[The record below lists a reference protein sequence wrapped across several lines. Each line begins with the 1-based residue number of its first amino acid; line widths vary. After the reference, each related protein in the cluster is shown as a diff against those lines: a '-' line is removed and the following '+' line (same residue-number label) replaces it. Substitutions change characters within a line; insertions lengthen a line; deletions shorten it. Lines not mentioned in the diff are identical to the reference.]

1 MTELLRYR
9 NWLLPLLLALMMVP
23 VAPSLIEASTIGK
36 TEPSVEDGLNRDTVG
51 DDSIMLPPAAENW
64 PAGARSGATSWLRE
78 AADEDGD
85 TGRWTSAVSAS
96 DGQIWVAYYNA
107 ASRDLKAAHW
117 NGWSWSVESVS
128 SIGDVGRY
136 AEIDLDSQ
144 GNPRIAC
151 FDVTSAVLRISRYDG
166 NMWTTSTVAPNENTG
181 GENPY
186 AGVGRIGFAID
197 DTDSEWYSFYV
208 VDQSTD
214 EYILS
219 FANWDSSD
227 SSWAYGVIDDGWG
240 EDKANFDDYTDA
252 GQFSSLQI
260 GADGRP
266 HVAYTCAIVNSISD
280 PVTGTI
286 IDAWYVRSLRYA
298 AFDGAGWGINDI
310 HINETG
316 SGYWPA
322 WWLDL
327 EVDDSGNEYIAYQN
341 TSGWD
346 SVRLATNAGGSWSH
360 SKINNAS
367 GNLGEYVRLAVDQT
381 GDIHVTYYDSSN
393 EDLVLTRGA
402 SNTWEH
408 IKVATLGDVGAYA
421 DLVIDGNGEEI
432 ISYFDGDNGNLVIAT
447 PAADGDGDGLA
458 DAQDRCPTTPL
469 GKRIDD
475 SGCHYE
481 QTILTQDGDD
491 YAYVDVTT
499 GADGL
504 LRMVHFR
511 GFAENESSCDAEPTN
526 MTDDCNLVYRKQ
538 NSDGTWGAA
547 ELIDQ
552 GGFTGRYA
560 SIEIAPDGSEHIAFL
575 ANTEVNQFG
584 FTSKYAARIASN
596 SGSGWDVEDVAE
608 GNSTGWF
615 TDLAIDSLGN
625 KIISYTDRFG
635 TYDELK
641 VARDE
646 SGSWVKE
653 SVQLNGT
660 FGSVA
665 FLNDVAHVA
674 YYSSS
679 PHMIRL
685 AIDDGAGG
693 WTIHN
698 VTTTGQ
704 VSNYR
709 LDIKAT
715 DEGNLLIAF
724 FRGTD
729 TSSDTICDAPQEC
742 TVQIAEWDGTG
753 FTYQILHKSN
763 SNSMNY
769 LSIDV
774 DKVGLIHAA
783 WYDGDSGSLKI
794 SSPTK
799 DGHETLTLLDDASGG
814 TYPKLLVD
822 ENGWENIWY
831 HSTGGS
837 GELRQVQRFAWE
849 ADHDFV
855 EDDDDQCPDTPYGAD
870 DIDFYG
876 CSYLQRDD
884 DYDSIPNADDL
895 CPDTPGTERHL
906 ADGNGCSP
914 SQKDSDGDG
923 VNDADDDCSGTTDL
937 ITVDDNG
944 CSDEQRDSD
953 NDGVNDN
960 VDQCPDTP
968 PGEQPDLNGCGGSQR
983 DNDGDGVN
991 DKDDFMPNDDSQ
1003 QYDSDGDGLGDN
1015 TAGTN
1020 GDDCP
1025 TEFGTST
1032 VDLQGCPDLDEDG
1045 TSNANDDDD
1054 DGDGWSDADEIA
1066 NGTDPLFMLDF
1077 PRVDDGGSDGEG
1089 TDTGGDGSG
1098 DGTSDGSG
1106 DQTETSGQ
1114 GGPSMALIGGIV
1126 AVIVLLLAGVAALLL
1141 TGGKKEPALGVP
1153 SLLDAQTALG
1163 TPGAPGSVGGATS
1176 AAPAAAAT
1184 ATAGTQD
1191 SGQKGEMVATGK
1203 PCKHCGAM
1211 DVHHIP
1217 SYGADYCKS
1226 CKEYN

>member
-1 MTELLRYR
+1 
-9 NWLLPLLLALMMVP
+9 MMVP

-117 NGWSWSVESVS
+117 NGWSWSVENVYSF
-128 SIGDVGRY
+128 GDVGRY

-144 GNPRIAC
+144 NNPRIAS
-151 FDVTSAVLRISRYDG
+151 FDVTNAVLRISRYDG
-166 NMWTTSTVAPNENTG
+166 TSWTTNTVAPGENTG
-181 GENPY
+181 EDNPY

-197 DTDSEWYSFYV
+197 DSDSEWYSFYV
-208 VDQSTD
+208 EVLSTSLGYD
-214 EYILS
+214 YNLS
-219 FANWDSSD
+219 FANYDNSD
-227 SSWAYGVIDDGWG
+227 GTWAYGTIDDGQG
-240 EDKANFDDYTDA
+240 ERSDTDHWSDV
-252 GQFSSLQI
+252 GKFSSMVI
-260 GADGRP
+260 GSDGDPR
-266 HVAYTCAIVNSISD
+266 VAYSSEIWQGRDELDQS
-280 PVTGTI
+280 VTRWPFF
-286 IDAWYVRSLRYA
+286 ALRQA
-298 AFDGAGWGINDI
+298 AFDGAGWTITNV
-310 HINETG
+310 HVNETG
-316 SGYWPA
+316 MSYRPA
-322 WWLDL
+322 WW
-327 EVDDSGNEYIAYQN
+327 VDIDIDSQGYEYIAYQN
-341 TSGWD
+341 TSGAD
-346 SVRLATNAGGSWSH
+346 SVRLATNAGGSWAHILIDNS
-360 SKINNAS
+360 STANYGS
-367 GNLGEYVRLAVDQT
+367 YVRIAIDATDEQH
-381 GDIHVTYYDSSN
+381 ISHYDSSN
-393 EDLVLTRGA
+393 DDLLLSRG
-402 SNTWEH
+402 SSQTWEH
-408 IKVATLGDVGAYA
+408 IKVATLGDMGAYA
-421 DLVIDGNGEEI
+421 DLVIDGNNEEI
-432 ISYFDGDNGNLVIAT
+432 FTYFDGDNSNLIIAT
-447 PAADGDGDGLA
+447 PASDGDGDGLA
-458 DAQDRCPTTPL
+458 DGQDRCQSTPA
-469 GKRIDD
+469 GKIIDD
-475 SGCHYE
+475 SGCHYD
-481 QTILTQDGDD
+481 QQILTTDSDD
-491 YAYVDVTT
+491 FAYVDVIK

-504 LRMVHFR
+504 LRMANF
-511 GFAENESSCDAEPTN
+511 GGYSTDESSCDSEPTN

-538 NSDGTWGAA
+538 NGDGTWGAA
-547 ELIDQ
+547 EIVDQ
-552 GGFTGRYA
+552 GGNTGRYA
-560 SIEIAPDGSEHIAFL
+560 SIEVAPDGTEHISFHSKTAI
-575 ANTEVNQFG
+575 NPFG
-584 FTSKYAARIASN
+584 FTTQTAVRMASN
-596 SGSGWDVEDVAE
+596 SGGSWSVEDVAVN
-608 GNSTGWF
+608 NSTGWF
-615 TDLAIDSLGN
+615 TDLAIDSSGN
-625 KIISYTDRFG
+625 KIVSYTDRSG
-635 TYDELK
+635 IYDEMK
-641 VARDE
+641 VARDN
-646 SGSWVKE
+646 SGSWVE
-653 SVQLNGT
+653 QVVQVNAT
-660 FGSVA
+660 FGSVEYID
-665 FLNDVAHVA
+665 DVAHVA
-674 YYSSS
+674 YYSSN
-679 PHMIRL
+679 PDMIRL
-685 AIDDGAGG
+685 AVEDGAGG
-693 WTIHN
+693 WTIHD
-698 VTTTGQ
+698 VTTTGV
-704 VSNYR
+704 VSFYR
-709 LDIKAT
+709 LELDVTA
-715 DEGNLLIAF
+715 DGNLLIAF
-724 FRGTD
+724 ARGTD
-729 TSSDTICDAPQEC
+729 NSGDTICDAPHEC
-742 TVQIAEWDGTG
+742 TLQVAEWNGIG
-753 FTYQILHKSN
+753 FNYTILHQGTSA
-763 SNSMNY
+763 
-769 LSIDV
+769 SISSPTVAIDST
-774 DKVGLIHAA
+774 GLVHAA
-783 WYDGDSGSLKI
+783 WYDTDSGALKI
-794 SSPTK
+794 ASPTK
-799 DGHETLTLLDDASGG
+799 NGHETLTLMDDASGG
-814 TYPKLLVD
+814 AYPKILVD
-822 ENGWENIWY
+822 ENGWESVWY
-831 HSTGGS
+831 FSTGTTGQ
-837 GELRQVQRFAWE
+837 LRQIDRFAWE

-855 EDDDDQCPDTPYGAD
+855 TDENDQCPDTPYGAG

-876 CSYLQRDD
+876 CSYPQRDD
-884 DYDSIPNADDL
+884 DYDSIPNSDDL
-895 CPDTPGTERHL
+895 CDETPGTERHL

-914 SQKDSDGDG
+914 SQKDADGDG
-923 VNDADDDCSGTTDL
+923 VNDAIDDCSGTTDFE
-937 ITVDDNG
+937 TVDSYG

>member
-1 MTELLRYR
+1 MSESIRAH
-9 NWLLPLLLALMMVP
+9 NWLLPLMLALMMVP
-23 VAPSLIEASTIGK
+23 LAPSLFDSPAAS
-36 TEPSVEDGLNRDTVG
+36 SA
-51 DDSIMLPPAAENW
+51 DSPTTAVTLPPEAVDW
-64 PAGARSGATSWLRE
+64 SAGARSGATSWLRE

-117 NGWSWSVESVS
+117 NGWSWSVESVYAF
-128 SIGDVGRY
+128 GDVGRF

-166 NMWTTSTVAPNENTG
+166 NMWSTSTVAPGENTG
-181 GENPY
+181 EDNPY

-208 VDQSTD
+208 EVTD
-214 EYILS
+214 TSSGYDYNLS
-219 FANWDSSD
+219 FAFWDSND
-227 SSWAYGVIDDGWG
+227 GNWAYGTIDDGYG
-240 EDKANFDDYTDA
+240 ERPDTDYWSDI
-252 GQFSSLQI
+252 GQFSSMSI
-260 GADGRP
+260 GSDGRP
-266 HVAYTCAIVNSISD
+266 RVAYDSEIWQGRDNLDQT
-280 PVTGTI
+280 VTRWPLY
-286 IDAWYVRSLRYA
+286 ALRHA
-298 AFDGAGWGINDI
+298 SFDGAGWSITDV
-310 HINETG
+310 HINETDG
-316 SGYWPA
+316 PVFGYRPA
-322 WWLDL
+322 RWLDL
-327 EVDDSGNEYIAYQN
+327 AIDGNGVEYIAYQN
-341 TSGWD
+341 TSSWD
-346 SVRLATNAGGSWSH
+346 SVRLATSAGGSWSH
-360 SKINNAS
+360 SKINNVS
-367 GNLGEYVRLAVDQT
+367 GNLGDYVRLAVDQT

-393 EDLVLTRGA
+393 YDLVLTRGA
-402 SNTWEH
+402 SSTWEH

-504 LRMVHFR
+504 LSMVHFR
-511 GFAENESSCDAEPTN
+511 GFTEDESSCDTEPTN

-538 NSDGTWGAA
+538 NGDGTWGAA

-552 GGFTGRYA
+552 GGYTGRYA
-560 SIEIAPDGSEHIAFL
+560 SIEVAPDGSEHIAFL

-584 FTSKYAARIASN
+584 FTSQYAARIASN

-615 TDLAIDSLGN
+615 TDLAIDSSGN

-635 TYDELK
+635 IYDELK

-646 SGSWVKE
+646 SGSWVEE

-709 LDIKAT
+709 LDIETT

-742 TVQIAEWDGTG
+742 TVQIAEWNGTG

-774 DKVGLIHAA
+774 DKVGLIHAV

-837 GELRQVQRFAWE
+837 GELRQVERFAWE

-855 EDDDDQCPDTPYGAD
+855 EDDDDHCPDTPYGAV
-870 DIDFYG
+870 DIDYYG

-906 ADGNGCSP
+906 ADGDGCSP

-937 ITVDDNG
+937 TSVDANG
-944 CSDEQRDSD
+944 CSDGQRDSD
-953 NDGVNDN
+953 ADGVNDD

-968 PGEQPDLNGCGGSQR
+968 PGEVPDLNGCGSSQR

-991 DKDDFMPNDDSQ
+991 DKDDFMPNDASQ
-1003 QYDSDGDGLGDN
+1003 QYDSDGDGLGDDPE
-1015 TAGTN
+1015 GTN

-1025 TEFGTST
+1025 TEAGTST
-1032 VDLQGCPDLDEDG
+1032 VDRQGCPDLDEDG
-1045 TSNANDDDD
+1045 ISDENDDDD

-1066 NGTDPLFMLDF
+1066 NGTDPRFMLDF
-1077 PRVDDGGSDGEG
+1077 PRTDDGGTDGG
-1089 TDTGGDGSG
+1089 TDGGGDGG
-1098 DGTSDGSG
+1098 DDGSG
-1106 DQTETSGQ
+1106 GSDEVTDSSGE
-1114 GGPSMALIGGIV
+1114 GGLSIALIGGIIG
-1126 AVIVLLLAGVAALLL
+1126 VIALLLIGVAALLL
-1141 TGGKKEPALGVP
+1141 TGGKKEPALGIP
-1153 SLLDAQTALG
+1153 SLLDAEVALG
-1163 TPGAPGSVGGATS
+1163 APAAPAAVAS
-1176 AAPAAAAT
+1176 AAPAPAAAT
-1184 ATAGTQD
+1184 TADD
-1191 SGQKGEMVATGK
+1191 SGQKGEMVATGD

-1211 DVHHIP
+1211 EVYHIP

-1226 CKEYN
+1226 CKQYN